1 MNLSIRRL
9 LLLILISASSLVAQR
24 SNQGMGPLL
33 DKAEIKPGDTIPSDL
48 SLYRE
53 DGSKV
58 TLTEVVGDK
67 HTVIVSGCLTCPIF
81 HRTYSGVEAVYE
93 DYKTNDK
100 VQFFFMYKS
109 LAHPE
114 LNGYVQPVT
123 LEERLTHVKEAQR
136 VLGTRIP
143 WLSDGMDNKVRH
155 TLGFGPNTQIV
166 VDPDGKVVHAL
177 GWSDAE
183 VLRRQLVSMVGDSET
198 HTKVADLMLDKRK
211 PFRQQR
217 AYAAGVVQKPQFSS
231 ELTAIKMVASSTSK
245 APLYVKPRIEVDQG
259 VLTTGQ
265 GEMYLGFFLD
275 PIHGVHWNNLAAPLQ
290 YELKLPDGSVISPAK
305 ASAPEVQQESDGD
318 PREFKLEVA
327 SLGEDKTAELL
338 IHYFACSKE
347 EGWCIPV
354 TQSYTI
360 SFERDRDGGGTNGRS
375 FRVGGENQNPR
386 QRGGRSGQGGGN
398 QTAGQMKERLMEMDA
413 NNDGKI
419 AKDEA
424 PEGMAQRFDQMDLN
438 EDGLLDEKE
447 IDEMVNRR
455 GQGQQGGPGQ
465 ERARGPGGQAGQGG
479 RGQAGPRGAGGP
491 GGAAGGQRGGGQ
503 FDPVALKAR
512 ILSSDTNGDGK
523 LAKEE
528 LPAQM
533 QRRFEQMDAND
544 DGFADESEI
553 DQMLKNAPTRGAPDN
568 AEVGD
573 YPRLIDRKD

>member
-1 MNLSIRRL
+1 MNLLTRRL
-9 LLLILISASSLVAQR
+9 LVLILISASSLMAQR
-24 SNQGMGPLL
+24 SSPGNGSFL
-33 DKAEIKPGDTIPSDL
+33 DRAEIKPGDTIPSEL
-48 SLYRE
+48 SLYHE

-58 TLTEVVGDK
+58 ALIDVVGDK

-81 HRTYSGVEAVYE
+81 HRTYPSVEAVYE

-100 VQFFFMYKS
+100 VQFFYMYKA

-123 LEERLTHVKEAQR
+123 LEERLTHVQEAKR

-143 WLSDGMDNKVRH
+143 WLSDGMDNSARQRFG
-155 TLGFGPNTQIV
+155 LGPNTQLV
-166 VDPDGKVVHAL
+166 VDPTGKVVHAL
-177 GWSDAE
+177 AWSDGE
-183 VLRRQLVSMVGDSET
+183 VLREQLVAMVGESET
-198 HTKVADLMLDKRK
+198 HTRVADLKIDKGE
-211 PFRQQR
+211 PFRRQR
-217 AYAAGVVQKPQFSS
+217 SYEVGVLPKPQFSS
-231 ELTAIKMVASSTSK
+231 QLTAIKMVASSTTK

-259 VLTTGQ
+259 VLTTGK

-290 YELKLPDGSVISPAK
+290 YELKLSDGSVISPAK

-318 PREFKLEVA
+318 PREFKLLVA

-375 FRVGGENQNPR
+375 FRVGGESQNPR
-386 QRGGRSGQGGGN
+386 QSGGRGGPGGGN
-398 QTAGQMKERLMEMDA
+398 QDAGQMKERLMEMDA
-413 NNDGKI
+413 NQDGKI

-438 EDGLLDEKE
+438 EDGFLDDKE

-455 GQGQQGGPGQ
+455 GQGQQGARGQ
-465 ERARGPGGQAGQGG
+465 QGVRGPGGQSGQGG
-479 RGQAGPRGAGGP
+479 RGQGAARGPGGP
-491 GGAAGGQRGGGQ
+491 GGQTGPAGGQRGGGQ

-512 ILSSDTNGDGK
+512 ILGSDTNGDGK
-523 LAKEE
+523 ISKEE

-533 QRRFEQMDAND
+533 QRRFEQMDANA

-553 DQMLKNAPTRGAPDN
+553 DEMLKNAPTRGAQGQRGN
-568 AEVGD
+568 
-573 YPRLIDRKD
+573 R